1 MHDGDAPVVGLLGEA
16 VGLVREEDGDRSH
29 EDRQGLAGDGQ
40 RDGHTDGGRDGA
52 LGGGGVTDRGHGDD
66 GGDGGRQGGVGGH
79 GGTDVHP
86 AQGEQLQGATD
97 HDADGGV
104 AQGDTGQGAGDER
117 AVELPLVQDAGH
129 TRDERH
135 ERDQNDLD
143 QIDVMHGMSLSCE
156 G

>member
-1 MHDGDAPVVGLLGEA
+1 MHDGDAPVVGLLGVSIRL
-16 VGLVREEDGDRSH
+16 VGEEDRDRSH

-40 RDGHTDGGRDGA
+40 RDGHADGGGNGA
-52 LGGGGVTDRGHGDD
+52 LGGGGVAHRGHGDD
-66 GGDGGRQGGVGGH
+66 SGDRGGQGGVGCH

-86 AQGEQLQGATD
+86 AQGEKLQGSSD

-104 AQGDTGQGAGDER
+104 AHGDTGQGAGDER